1 MATKR
6 SSLSAYGRRIAVSV
20 CSKRPSTTIIGTSP
34 TPSNGAG
41 RVSVNGCSHL
51 ASRYSASVIASTSSP
66 VKESTTCGIIPR
78 VFSLD
83 HALTRSASS
92 GPVSSVRAGPGA

>member
-1 MATKR
+1 M
-6 SSLSAYGRRIAVSV
+6 SV

-41 RVSVNGCSHL
+41 RVSVNGCSHF

-66 VKESTTCGIIPR
+66 VKESTTRGIIPC
-78 VFSLD
+78 VFSFD